1 MLEQQSQFYTY
12 SNKRKSSCILRILLH
27 TLQSAAYFAQPVHSS
42 KRSRSRVRPL
52 NNIRS
57 CCLPLPAKGRAT
69 ALAIN
74 THISKYARITARH
87 TNAPLAAGM
96 QCDAMYTHE
105 TRICI
110 WGMPVTLLEN
120 MKTSFLINS
129 RGDRE
134 SGIWHARSSH
144 DWHSWLLYS
153 GKRFCQ
159 LFTEIQDLWYLRH
172 IESILSTR
180 STFDA

>member
-1 MLEQQSQFYTY
+1 MHTLTTLHNALQYFVLEKQSQFYTY
-12 SNKRKSSCILRILLH
+12 SYKRKSSCILCIVLH

-57 CCLPLPAKGRAT
+57 CCLPQPREGLLPLPSIHISA
-69 ALAIN
+69 N
-74 THISKYARITARH
+74 THASLREIRTHYCEKYTRITARN
-87 TNAPLAAGM
+87 TNAPLADGM

-134 SGIWHARSSH
+134 SGI
-144 DWHSWLLYS
+144 
-153 GKRFCQ
+153 
-159 LFTEIQDLWYLRH
+159 
-172 IESILSTR
+172 
-180 STFDA
+180 